1 MATDRILDRLR
12 HLIAELCDLESE
24 KVRPEGK
31 LLGYGMDSVRVLD
44 LLMALEDEYGVD
56 LPETDPELAT
66 VQTVSDLATLVE
78 RRRRG

>member
-1 MATDRILDRLR
+1 MATDRILERLR
-12 HLIAELCDLESE
+12 ELVAELCDLESG

-56 LPETDPELAT
+56 LPETDPELAS
-66 VQTVSDLATLVE
+66 VQTVSDLAALVE
-78 RRRRG
+78 RRRGG